1 MIEITI
7 PGAEVVTLEHLVM
20 DYNGTL
26 ALDGDVKAGVVEM
39 LKTLAKNL
47 KLHVLTADTH
57 GTVKEKVASLDCTLH
72 VIGPG
77 NQDKQKADYVRQL
90 GKDRVVALGNGR
102 NDIEMLRISALGF
115 ALLQE
120 EGLTPATFTASSI
133 VFTDIRDALGALIR
147 PERIVATLRNA

>member
-7 PGAEVVTLEHLVM
+7 PGGEAVALEHLVM

-26 ALDGDVKAGVVEM
+26 ALDGEVKAGVVE
-39 LKTLAKNL
+39 LLATLAENL

-57 GTVKEKVASLDCTLH
+57 GTVKEKVASIDCTLH

-77 NQDKQKADYVRQL
+77 NQGKQKADYVRQL
-90 GKDRVVALGNGR
+90 GKAHVVALGNGR
-102 NDIEMLRISALGF
+102 NDIEMLKISALGF

-120 EGLTPATFTASSI
+120 EGLTPATLAASSI
-133 VFTDIRDALGALIR
+133 VFTDITDALTALTR
-147 PERIVATLRNA
+147 PERLVATLRNA